1 MAASARLLQCVVSL
15 NLATALFATVNSA
28 AEEPTYENGLS
39 FFHELKYSADFT
51 HFDYVNPDAPKGGA
65 LVVSTGRDFNTLS
78 IFTDLLPA
86 PATTRWM
93 YDSLVSNR
101 SEEMSGFYGRLADGL
116 AVADDKR
123 TLFIRLH
130 PEARWHDGV
139 PITTRDVKYTL
150 DLVQS
155 SIRFREYWSWLE
167 SVEILNEREIAFRL
181 GSELTLSNFI
191 PLGWFPIMPAHYWE
205 DKDPTR
211 VALEP
216 PLGSGPYRIA
226 EVRQGRTAPHG
237 VNASTT
243 GSRDSVLNSAL
254 SGGGMIPN
262 DPEVYAELNETVL
275 SAFD

>member
-28 AEEPTYENGLS
+28 AEEPTYEHGLS

-101 SEEMSGFYGRLADGL
+101 SEEMSGFYGRDPSE
-116 AVADDKR
+116 
-123 TLFIRLH
+123 IRKTVQ
-130 PEARWHDGV
+130 V
-139 PITTRDVKYTL
+139 PIHIVNDEQKAA
-150 DLVQS
+150 DLRGGQDWKMIGPPQYVIDRAQD
-155 SIRFREYWSWLE
+155 
-167 SVEILNEREIAFRL
+167 
-181 GSELTLSNFI
+181 FI
-191 PLGWFPIMPAHYWE
+191 DA
-205 DKDPTR
+205 
-211 VALEP
+211 
-216 PLGSGPYRIA
+216 
-226 EVRQGRTAPHG
+226 G
-237 VNASTT
+237 VDEFTFN
-243 GSRDSVLNSAL
+243 
-254 SGGGMIPN
+254 MIPN